1 MPAVSLTVCRSYGII
16 MDGDGNQMLRFLTA
30 GESHGPFLVATLEGM
45 PAGVP
50 IDSALIQREMRR
62 RQLGYGR
69 GPRMQFETDTVELL
83 SGIRRG
89 KTLGSPIA
97 LVITNKDA
105 SIDRLPVVTQ
115 PRPGHADL
123 TGAIKYDHRDIRN
136 VLERASARETAARVA
151 IGALCKQLLSQLDI
165 ELASHVIALGSV
177 RATPSHVTVT
187 RLRAKADPTP
197 LRCVDPAATK
207 KMIQLIDT
215 AMKAGDTLGG
225 VFEVLTEGVPPGL
238 GSYVHY
244 DRRLDAILGWAVLSI
259 HAVKAVEVG
268 DGVLGASLP
277 GSKVQDEIFYTK
289 EKGFHRSSNRSGGF
303 EGGMTTGQPII
314 VRGFL
319 KPLSTLRKPLRS
331 VEINTKRSM
340 VATVER
346 TDVTTVPA
354 AGIIGEAMM
363 AFELAKAVLQKFGGD
378 SLRELKRNYAGY
390 LKQVQ
395 RF

>member
-1 MPAVSLTVCRSYGII
+1 
-16 MDGDGNQMLRFLTA
+16 MLRFLTA
-30 GESHGPFLVATLEGM
+30 GESHGSHLIAILEGI

-50 IDSALIQREMRR
+50 LDVAALNAQMRR

-83 SGIRRG
+83 SGVRRG

-97 LVITNKDA
+97 VSITNKDA

-123 TGAIKYDHRDIRN
+123 TGAMKYDHRDIRN

-151 IGALCKQLLSQLDI
+151 VGAICRQLLSPLGV
-165 ELASHVIALGSV
+165 ELASHVVSLGSIRASSAHVSVARV
-177 RATPSHVTVT
+177 R
-187 RLRAKADPTP
+187 KADATP
-197 LRCVDPAATK
+197 LRCLDPKATRQ
-207 KMIQLIDT
+207 MVRQIDA

-225 VFEVLTEGVPPGL
+225 IFEVLVEGVPPGL

-244 DRRLDAILGWAVLSI
+244 DRRLDAILGHAILSI
-259 HAVKAVEVG
+259 HAVKAVEIG
-268 DGVLGASLP
+268 DGGLGASLP
-277 GSKVQDEIFYTK
+277 GSKVQDEIFYSK
-289 EKGFHRSSNRSGGF
+289 AKGFYRSQNRSGGF

-331 VEINTKRSM
+331 IEINTKRPV

-354 AGIIGEAMM
+354 AGVIGEAMI
-363 AFELAKAVLQKFGGD
+363 AFELARAILEKFGGD
-378 SLRELKRNYAGY
+378 SLRELRCNYISY
-390 LKQVQ
+390 QKQVAG
-395 RF
+395 F

>member
-1 MPAVSLTVCRSYGII
+1 
-16 MDGDGNQMLRFLTA
+16 MLRFLTA
-30 GESHGPFLVATLEGM
+30 GESHGVALTAILEGM

-50 IDSALIQREMRR
+50 MDPAAINRQMRR

-83 SGIRRG
+83 SGVRRG
-89 KTLGSPIA
+89 KTLGSPIT
-97 LVITNKDA
+97 LLIKNKDA

-151 IGALCKQLLSQLDI
+151 VGAVCKQLLSPLGI
-165 ELASHVIALGSV
+165 ELASHVVALGSV
-177 RATPSHVTVT
+177 RAKPSAASVAQ
-187 RLRAKADPTP
+187 LRKRVDATP
-197 LRCVDPAATK
+197 LRCLDAQATK
-207 KMIQLIDT
+207 KMVREINA
-215 AMKAGDTLGG
+215 AMRAGDTLGG
-225 VFEVLTEGVPPGL
+225 IFEVLAEGMPPGL

-244 DRRLDAILGWAVLSI
+244 DRRLDAILGHAILSI

-277 GSKVQDEIFYTK
+277 GSKVQDEIFYSK
-289 EKGFHRSSNRSGGF
+289 AKGFVRSSNRAGGF

-331 VEINTKRSM
+331 VEINTKRTV

-346 TDVTTVPA
+346 SDVTTVPA
-354 AGIIGEAMM
+354 AGVIGEAMI
-363 AFELAKAVLQKFGGD
+363 AFELARAVLQKFGSD
-378 SLRELKRNYAGY
+378 SLRELTRNYENY
-390 LKQVQ
+390 KRQVK

>member
-1 MPAVSLTVCRSYGII
+1 
-16 MDGDGNQMLRFLTA
+16 
-30 GESHGPFLVATLEGM
+30 VAILEGM
-45 PAGVP
+45 PSGVP
-50 IDSALIQREMRR
+50 INLDELQREMRR

-69 GPRMQFETDTVELL
+69 GPRMQLEADAVELL

-97 LVITNKDA
+97 LVIKNKDA

-136 VLERASARETAARVA
+136 VLERASARETVARVA
-151 IGALCKQLLSQLDI
+151 VGALCKQLLSPLGI
-165 ELASHVIALGSV
+165 ELASHVVALGSV
-177 RATPSHVTVT
+177 RAKPSTVTVPK
-187 RLRAKADPTP
+187 LRAKADPTP
-197 LRCVDPAATK
+197 LRCLDPQATTR
-207 KMIQLIDT
+207 MVRLIDA

-225 VFEVLTEGVPPGL
+225 VFEVLAEGVPPGL

-244 DRRLDAILGWAVLSI
+244 DRRLDALLGRAILSI

-268 DGVLGASLP
+268 DGVLAASLS

-289 EKGFHRSSNRSGGF
+289 AKGFYRSQNRSGGF

-331 VEINTKRSM
+331 VEINTKRPV

-346 TDVTTVPA
+346 SDVTTVPA
-354 AGIIGEAMM
+354 AGVIGEAMI
-363 AFELAKAVLQKFGGD
+363 AFELARAVLEKFGSD
-378 SLRELKRNYAGY
+378 SLRELRRNYDGY
-390 LKQVQ
+390 LRQVQ

>member
-1 MPAVSLTVCRSYGII
+1 
-16 MDGDGNQMLRFLTA
+16 MLRFLTA
-30 GESHGPFLVATLEGM
+30 GESHGPILTAILEGM

-50 IDSALIQREMRR
+50 IDPVRLQREMRR

-83 SGIRRG
+83 SGVRRG
-89 KTLGSPIA
+89 LSLGSPIT
-97 LVITNKDA
+97 LSIKNKDA

-123 TGAIKYDHRDIRN
+123 TGAMKYDHRDIRS

-151 IGALCKQLLSQLDI
+151 VGALCQQLLSPLGI
-165 ELASHVIALGSV
+165 ELGSHVVALGSV
-177 RATPSHVTVT
+177 QARPSGVSVK

-197 LRCVDPAATK
+197 LRCLDASATK
-207 KMIQLIDT
+207 RMIRLIDA
-215 AMKAGDTLGG
+215 AMKRGDTLGG
-225 VFEVLTEGVPPGL
+225 IFEVVAEGVPPGL

-244 DRRLDAILGWAVLSI
+244 DRRLDAILGRAVLSI
-259 HAVKAVEVG
+259 HAVKGVEVG

-277 GSKVQDEIFYTK
+277 GSKVQDEIFYSK
-289 EKGFHRSSNRSGGF
+289 SKGFHRSQNRSGGF
-303 EGGMTTGQPII
+303 EGGMTTGQPIV

-319 KPLSTLRKPLRS
+319 KPLSTLRRPLRS
-331 VEINTKRSM
+331 VEINTKRAV

-354 AGIIGEAMM
+354 AGVIGEAMI
-363 AFELAKAVLQKFGGD
+363 AFELARAVIEKFGGD
-378 SLRELKRNYAGY
+378 SLRELKRNYENY
-390 LKQVQ
+390 QRQLK

>member
-1 MPAVSLTVCRSYGII
+1 
-16 MDGDGNQMLRFLTA
+16 MLRFLTA
-30 GESHGPFLVATLEGM
+30 GESHGPCLTAILEGM
-45 PAGVP
+45 PAGVS
-50 IDSALIQREMRR
+50 IDLDAIQYEMRR
-62 RQLGYGR
+62 RQLGFGR

-83 SGIRRG
+83 SGVRRG
-89 KTLGSPIA
+89 VTLGSPIA
-97 LVITNKDA
+97 LVIKNKDA

-151 IGALCKQLLSQLDI
+151 VGALCRQFLEPLGI
-165 ELASHVIALGSV
+165 ELASHVTALGSI
-177 RATPSHVTVT
+177 RAKATSATVAM
-187 RLRAKADPTP
+187 LRAKKVDQSP
-197 LRCVDPAATK
+197 LRCLDPQATK
-207 KMIQLIDT
+207 QMVRAIEL

-225 VFEVLTEGVPPGL
+225 IFEVLIEGVPPGL

-244 DRRLDAILGWAVLSI
+244 DRRLDAVFGHAILAI
-259 HAVKAVEVG
+259 HAVKAVEIG
-268 DGVLGASLP
+268 DGVLAASLP
-277 GSKVQDEIFYTK
+277 GSQVQDEIFYTK
-289 EKGFHRSSNRSGGF
+289 GKGFHRSSNRSGGL
-303 EGGMTTGQPII
+303 EGGMTTGQPIV

-331 VEINTKRSM
+331 VEINTKRQV

-354 AGIIGEAMM
+354 AGVIGEAML
-363 AFELAKAVLQKFGGD
+363 AFEVAKAILEKFGGD
-378 SLRELKRNYAGY
+378 SLRELSRNHESY
-390 LKQVQ
+390 LKQLK

>member
-1 MPAVSLTVCRSYGII
+1 
-16 MDGDGNQMLRFLTA
+16 MDGRGEQMLRFLTA
-30 GESHGPFLVATLEGM
+30 GESHGPYLVAILEGM

-50 IDSALIQREMRR
+50 INLAKLNGEMRR

-69 GPRMQFETDTVELL
+69 GPRMKFETDTVELL
-83 SGIRRG
+83 SGVRQG
-89 KTLGSPIA
+89 KTLGSPMA
-97 LVITNKDA
+97 LSIKNKDA
-105 SIDRLPVVTQ
+105 SIERLPVVTQ

-123 TGAIKYDHRDIRN
+123 TGAMKYDHRDIRN

-151 IGALCKQLLSQLDI
+151 VGALCKQLLSPLGI
-165 ELASHVIALGSV
+165 ELGSHVVALGSI
-177 RATPSHVTVT
+177 RAKPIEATVA

-197 LRCVDPAATK
+197 LRCLDPQATK
-207 KMIQLIDT
+207 QMMRLID
-215 AMKAGDTLGG
+215 AAVKAGDTLGG
-225 VFEVLTEGVPPGL
+225 IFEVLAEGVPPGL

-244 DRRLDAILGWAVLSI
+244 DRRLDAILGRAILSI

-268 DGVLGASLP
+268 DGVLAASLP

-289 EKGFHRSSNRSGGF
+289 RRGFYRSQNRSGGF
-303 EGGMTTGQPII
+303 EGGMTTGQPIV

-331 VEINTKRSM
+331 VEINTKRAV

-346 TDVTTVPA
+346 SDVTTVPA
-354 AGIIGEAMM
+354 AGVIGEAMI
-363 AFELAKAVLQKFGGD
+363 AFELTRAILEKFGSD
-378 SLRELKRNYAGY
+378 SLRELTRNCEAYRRH
-390 LKQVQ
+390 VE